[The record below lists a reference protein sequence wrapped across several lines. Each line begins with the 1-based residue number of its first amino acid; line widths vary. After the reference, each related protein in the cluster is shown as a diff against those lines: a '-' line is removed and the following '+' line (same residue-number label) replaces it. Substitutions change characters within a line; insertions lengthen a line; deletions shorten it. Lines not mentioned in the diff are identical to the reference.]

1 MKRLAVAFGSFLLLA
16 ACAGGSGPPADS
28 FYRLEPSDVGRRYG
42 QPLLDGT
49 VQVTRF
55 AADGVTGGRPIVYM
69 ADGQTL
75 RQYNY
80 HYWVESPAKQMQAA
94 MIAALRRAEVAP
106 RVVSPDLRVLADW
119 RVDGRLRRLDYE
131 PGPDRRV
138 VVRMELSLVDTRD
151 GEVLL
156 LDTFEVTQTVGRD
169 AVPAA
174 VRAFNAATAELLGRF
189 LDRLAEQAR
198 PKSAAAR

>member
-1 MKRLAVAFGSFLLLA
+1 MKRLAAALGAVLLLA
-16 ACAGGSGPPADS
+16 ACGGGSSAPSDS
-28 FYRLEPSDVGRRYG
+28 FYRLDPADVGRRYG

-94 MIAALRRAEVAP
+94 AIAALRRAEVAP

-119 RVDGRLRRLDYE
+119 RVDGTLQRLDYD
-131 PGPDRRV
+131 PGPDSRV
-138 VVRMELSLVDTRD
+138 RVRMELAVVDTSD

-156 LDTFEVTQTVGRD
+156 LDTFEVTRPVERD

-174 VRAFNAATAELLGRF
+174 VRAFNAATTELLGRF
-189 LDRLAEQAR
+189 LDQLAE
-198 PKSAAAR
+198 AARADSAVAG

>member
-1 MKRLAVAFGSFLLLA
+1 
-16 ACAGGSGPPADS
+16 
-28 FYRLEPSDVGRRYG
+28 
-42 QPLLDGT
+42 
-49 VQVTRF
+49 
-55 AADGVTGGRPIVYM
+55 
-69 ADGQTL
+69 
-75 RQYNY
+75 
-80 HYWVESPAKQMQAA
+80 MQAA
-94 MIAALRRAEVAP
+94 MIAALRRADVSP

-119 RVDGRLRRLDYE
+119 RVDGKLQRLDYA
-131 PGPDRRV
+131 PGSDSRV
-138 VVRMELSLVDTRD
+138 VVRMELSLVDTSD

-156 LDTFEVTQTVGRD
+156 LDTFEVTQPVGRD